1 MYPAGTALS
10 AAVDANPA
18 SQHQPAALQAAIV
31 QAPALQGNSSIAGVD
46 IDRIRQRLD
55 PEHRAQLDEIL
66 ATQRRP
72 APPPPVENKSNVLQ
86 VEIERTKE
94 DRDRVLGR
102 YPPADKRTEDEQ
114 ARYDKLKAHYDALIS
129 RMSSAHDKDATRTA
143 PPPQQTPQPPPPV
156 LPAPQPKPQSAGAAA
171 VASANANSVV
181 PRATA
186 LVAPKP
192 ELGTQTANRPVN
204 PLMEA
209 RQFLGFIQEKY
220 RHDSEVYAE
229 FVKSMQDYRRKVLST
244 LEVVMKFRQLVG
256 ADPSILTKF
265 NAFLPEK
272 YRFDDQGNYSE
283 HVKAKMKKRHILD
296 STPAPTETR
305 AAVAAAVTK
314 SAPAPRPIPDEPGPE
329 FNFSEETRMTMM
341 RVARDYI
348 MLVRRKL
355 FGPAVSETVAAKDQK
370 LYNAFLDVL
379 KQYRQQQI
387 RTLGVV
393 QTIDT
398 LFRSHPD
405 LRHGF
410 LVFLPEDW
418 KQYTID
424 TYNWPA
430 TEDEAQEQVAKQ
442 AAKGRKRR
450 KQYVYYAE
458 SGSEDLDEE
467 INAARAAASRSS
479 RRRQLAAKT
488 VVVNPPSPVPTRERM
503 PHSDWFS
510 YALYTVIEDAMAD
523 AFLQYSKEN
532 VSDDVMTQLG
542 PLYVFDESGTIVSV
556 HKEGWAACFA
566 EVICNGLLQAKTLQ
580 THMEFFDE
588 HKPAFMALFQPFTAT
603 NVLEQYDM
611 TPTTM
616 FDELSILFTNTD
628 LVDPRLMVGRSTALK
643 ARGSLAIKLQ
653 QYLDARSQTP
663 DAEGQEEADTAD
675 YALYHPIGLYGASVD
690 ALLRLSNDTGR
701 HLAPFDARI
710 RELTVSRPVEP
721 DPFATLLRLIPHD
734 MVTRSGV
741 YKAKKP
747 HRQTV
752 IDRLRTWQ
760 RHDRS
765 YVKQP
770 DSERAPVS
778 TGMDSVGESVLN
790 TTYRTIPYYA
800 FDELDKTDKKAKAA
814 AEFDEEAA
822 SRHSASNVCVT
833 NAACDDL
840 ALLEDERLVHDIHIK
855 RTEIVLDKLK
865 AYQRVRPTTPGIL
878 GDVDIHHLSFIYGPS
893 APELMELIRTRPDK
907 VVPVLVSRLEAKLEL
922 MRSQVDDLMG
932 TWYRRAAIAWP
943 RSCDL
948 EGNRFRYRDRRTL
961 NARTLLLDLLFRTEH
976 TAADSD
982 KEVRHDWLAQSNYV
996 THLMSVQGKELDEW
1010 STFDICTHLD
1020 DLAPT
1025 RPVSQ
1030 RWPDLSVASTL
1041 RSMPTEEEVAAS
1053 GFTISIEG
1061 ARKVRRLLRDDLG
1074 QFLGLDQETV
1084 SSGLVD
1090 GNDARTAAA
1099 PKTSRAYRALFT
1111 VAEQAQSAPNS
1122 PEHERDDDAF
1132 TPDGEADTIRLKTR
1146 PRRAR
1151 RSMPEKRP
1159 HMANDE
1165 DSLDDRDDES
1175 DPRARSDAEAPAA
1188 QTVAAT
1194 EAFNLRAVVTALQAN
1209 STPGTLPALA
1219 LNTTSA
1225 DAVRAAVHCVITT
1238 ASSNNKAPCQY
1249 VCAAVGN
1256 RLLAPDAE
1264 DVTMVV
1270 SAPLYAMIRMVWALA
1285 SRFDLVVDAAASNI
1299 RDRFKGLA
1307 PEVFVQRCR
1316 DSIPVDPDPA
1326 VPEGEA
1332 GIRMATRDDIIAHK
1346 RAPQTFVE
1354 IERKPVSRSDILQEC
1369 QRSIERVCSN
1379 HVEQA
1384 EFEDHGRA
1392 VCGPHAY
1399 PIWTARRL
1407 ISHVQK
1413 LATNLYACP
1422 WSRWQ
1427 LALLAG
1433 ADEGDSGLPFPSLST
1448 AKDDAPN
1455 FVAIE
1460 KKAGMLGAWLV

>member
-1 MYPAGTALS
+1 MNSNEGDKSQIQRQSVLLGNSALP
-10 AAVDANPA
+10 AAVASTPA
-18 SQHQPAALQAAIV
+18 AQTQQAALQAAVV
-31 QAPALQGNSSIAGVD
+31 QPALGVIPPQQSAVQQSAGVAGVNV
-46 IDRIRQRLD
+46 DRIRQRLD
-55 PEHRAQLDEIL
+55 AEHRAQLDEIL
-66 ATQRRP
+66 AQRAPIKAVQRAP
-72 APPPPVENKSNVLQ
+72 APAPVESKSNVLQ

-129 RMSSAHDKDATRTA
+129 RMSSAHDKDAGRPQEQVQRPTQQLYQ
-143 PPPQQTPQPPPPV
+143 PQPPQQAPQQPQHV

-186 LVAPKP
+186 LVAPKAEP
-192 ELGTQTANRPVN
+192 VSAQPANTDRPVN

-283 HVKAKMKKRHILD
+283 HVKAKMKKRHISD
-296 STPAPTETR
+296 AVMAPAKGHKPDPAR
-305 AAVAAAVTK
+305 AAVVEAALA
-314 SAPAPRPIPDEPGPE
+314 APVQQPRPIPDEPNSDFATAE
-329 FNFSEETRMTMM
+329 SRNNML
-341 RVARDYI
+341 RVAKDYI
-348 MLVRRKL
+348 MQVRKKL
-355 FGPAVSETVAAKDQK
+355 FAPTMTEGDMLKEQK

-398 LFRSHPD
+398 LFRGHPD

-430 TEDEAQEQVAKQ
+430 TGDEAQEQVAKQ

-488 VVVNPPSPVPTRERM
+488 VVVNPPSPVPARERM

-580 THMEFFDE
+580 THMEYFDE

-653 QYLDARSQTP
+653 QYLDARSQAP

-907 VVPVLVSRLEAKLEL
+907 VVPVLVSRLEAKLEV

-1025 RPVSQ
+1025 RPVSL

-1122 PEHERDDDAF
+1122 PEPRPRTRVSVGHESEPDKAMVVTRLTRSQAKGDDVDVAF
-1132 TPDGEADTIRLKTR
+1132 TLEDADTILKTR

-1151 RSMPEKRP
+1151 RTAPEKRA
-1159 HMANDE
+1159 HLEEEESQEDE
-1165 DSLDDRDDES
+1165 REEE
-1175 DPRARSDAEAPAA
+1175 PEAKAHSDAEAPTAHS
-1188 QTVAAT
+1188 VATT
-1194 EAFNLRAVVTALQAN
+1194 EAFNLHAVVKALQVN

-1219 LNTTSA
+1219 LNTPSA

-1285 SRFDLVVDAAASNI
+1285 SRFDLVVDAAASNS
-1299 RDRFKGLA
+1299 RDRFKG
-1307 PEVFVQRCR
+1307 
-1316 DSIPVDPDPA
+1316 
-1326 VPEGEA
+1326 
-1332 GIRMATRDDIIAHK
+1332 
-1346 RAPQTFVE
+1346 
-1354 IERKPVSRSDILQEC
+1354 
-1369 QRSIERVCSN
+1369 
-1379 HVEQA
+1379 
-1384 EFEDHGRA
+1384 
-1392 VCGPHAY
+1392 
-1399 PIWTARRL
+1399 
-1407 ISHVQK
+1407 
-1413 LATNLYACP
+1413 
-1422 WSRWQ
+1422 
-1427 LALLAG
+1427 
-1433 ADEGDSGLPFPSLST
+1433 PS
-1448 AKDDAPN
+1448 A
-1455 FVAIE
+1455 
-1460 KKAGMLGAWLV
+1460 